1 MFIFVSLQPL
11 FIFKTMAHFPAQ
23 YSTLSAIA
31 LKSYIEVAY
40 GLKLINCRFLLR
52 GVSDTYI
59 IEAIDAR
66 YVLKIYREQHR
77 SRDEIQAEVELLNLL
92 ENGGASVA
100 YPITAINGSQLQ
112 QFDAP
117 EGTRYGILFS
127 YAEGAP
133 VMDLNDG
140 QLKTIGCQMAKVHN
154 ITSVVQLSYP
164 RREYSIETTLINP
177 IKSFEPAFND
187 LPDEYAYIKDIAVK
201 VAQKLSSLDTANF
214 SYGYCQYDFLPK
226 NFHFDAG
233 GSLTF
238 FDFDFAGKGFLV
250 NDLMSFFVHFFMHVY
265 TGKLTDEEAQRMFAV
280 FVAAYRETRPVS
292 DDELKAIP
300 YLGVGFWIFY
310 LGFQHEHF
318 DDWSNPFFGPR
329 FIKDRVALI
338 KAWADK
344 YCEF

>member
-1 MFIFVSLQPL
+1 
-11 FIFKTMAHFPAQ
+11 MAHFPAQ

-31 LKSYIEVAY
+31 LKNYIGVAY
-40 GLKLINCRFLLR
+40 GLQLISCRFLLR

-59 IEAIDAR
+59 IEAIDAK

-77 SRDEIQAEVELLNLL
+77 PHDEIQAEVELLNLL
-92 ENGGASVA
+92 KNGGASVA
-100 YPITAINGSQLQ
+100 YPITAVDGSQLQ

-117 EGTRYGILFS
+117 EGVRYGILFS

-133 VMDLNDG
+133 VMDLNDD
-140 QLKTIGCQMAKVHN
+140 QLKTIGRQMANVHN
-154 ITSVVQLSYP
+154 ITSVVRLSYP

-177 IKSFEPAFND
+177 IKSIEPAFKD
-187 LPDEYAYIKDIAVK
+187 LPDEYAYLQDLAVK

-226 NFHFDAG
+226 NFHFDDAG
-233 GSLTF
+233 NLTF
-238 FDFDFAGKGFLV
+238 FDFDFAGKGLLV

-265 TGKLTDEEAQRMFAV
+265 TGRLTDEEAGRMFAV
-280 FVAAYRETRPVS
+280 FVAAYRETRAVS
-292 DDELKAIP
+292 DDELKAIS

-318 DDWSNPFFGPR
+318 DDWSNLFFGPK
-329 FIKDRVALI
+329 FIKDRVGLI
-338 KAWADK
+338 KVWVDK
-344 YCEF
+344 YCGF